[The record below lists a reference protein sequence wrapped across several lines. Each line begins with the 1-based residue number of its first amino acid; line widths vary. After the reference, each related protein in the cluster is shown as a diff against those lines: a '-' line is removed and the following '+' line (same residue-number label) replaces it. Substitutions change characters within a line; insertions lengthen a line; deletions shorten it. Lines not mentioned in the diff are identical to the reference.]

1 MNLSSYIELK
11 KQVDA
16 AYAVL
21 KKTPSSENV
30 TRYSNLQLK
39 LQELCVQIVEEEV
52 SKVVTEKDT
61 HKEILE
67 NIEEY
72 KTCKECG
79 SEILYQ
85 IDEGN
90 FIASSDFV
98 EDFPGWCYD
107 CLLTHCTETDCT
119 TCNLKDPVTCTFKRI
134 KEFSVNSEC

>member
-85 IDEGN
+85 INEGN

-98 EDFPGWCYD
+98 EDFPGWCYN
-107 CLLTHCTETDCT
+107 CLLQHCIATNCEACT
-119 TCNLKDPVTCTFKRI
+119 VTTSSKCSFKEI
-134 KEFSVNSEC
+134 KKLNM